1 MKNKIKVI
9 SIGIEKD
16 IIFEIGRCNDYTY
29 EGYINDSDLK
39 NDHHFFG
46 NIDELEKIISHNNE
60 FKIIC
65 SIGPPK
71 IRKLIYSKFKNNL
84 LTYISD
90 DAIVSKKAII
100 DVGAFIQSR
109 SYISDNVKIGKCCK
123 INGASHFCHDS
134 SLGDF
139 SDTAPCTF
147 IGGNTKIGSE
157 VYIGANSSIR
167 QDLVIGDNILIGMG
181 SVVVKNLNERG
192 IYFGNPAK
200 KNNERT

>member
-16 IIFEIGRCNDYTY
+16 IIFEIGRCNDYIY
-29 EGYINDSDLK
+29 EGYINDVDLK
-39 NDHHFFG
+39 NDFHFFG
-46 NIDELEKIISHNNE
+46 NIDELKKIISYHDE

-71 IRKLIYSKFKNNL
+71 IRKLIYSNFKNNL
-84 LTYISD
+84 LTYISE
-90 DAIVSKKAII
+90 DAIVSKKAKI
-100 DVGAFIQSR
+100 DAGTFIQSR
-109 SYISDNVKIGKCCK
+109 SFISDNVKIGKCCK
-123 INGASHFCHDS
+123 INGGSHFCHDS

-139 SDTAPCTF
+139 SDTAPCAF

-167 QDLVIGDNILIGMG
+167 QNLVVGNNILIGMG
-181 SVVVKNLNERG
+181 SVVVKNLNEKG
-192 IYFGNPAK
+192 TYVGNPAK
-200 KNNERT
+200 KK